1 MEGMKYKIL
10 ERICSFAKKRESFI
24 KKIRIRKKEKIKKH
38 RLEIV
43 NKKRMRK
50 KLKLLFLPN

>member
-1 MEGMKYKIL
+1 MVGMKYKIL
-10 ERICSFAKKRESFI
+10 ERICSFAKNRESFI
-24 KKIRIRKKEKIKKH
+24 KRIRIRKKERIKKH

-43 NKKRMRK
+43 NKKRKRK